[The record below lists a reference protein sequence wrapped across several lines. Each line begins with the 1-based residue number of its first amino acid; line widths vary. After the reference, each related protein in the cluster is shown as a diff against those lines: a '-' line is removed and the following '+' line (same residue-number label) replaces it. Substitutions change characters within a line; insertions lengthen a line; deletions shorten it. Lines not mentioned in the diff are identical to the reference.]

1 MNNRNDKG
9 FGNAGIG
16 PVRTVDRQILLMTGL
31 SLAIALVLAS
41 LYPPPLTMAVFSGLL
56 MLASIATVLTA
67 MLLWQRPRLNSL
79 NLWDK
84 AAILAFVS
92 LGAGMFVDPD
102 ATRAFIEARSADV
115 VAPAADPAPSDQS

>member
-1 MNNRNDKG
+1 MDNRDDKG
-9 FGNAGIG
+9 FGSPGTG
-16 PVRTVDRQILLMTGL
+16 PMRTVDRQILLMTGL

-41 LYPPPLTMAVFSGLL
+41 LYPRPLTMAVFSGLL

-84 AAILAFVS
+84 ATRCADHCSRFAGRRWTAAPQGR
-92 LGAGMFVDPD
+92 GAVGGW
-102 ATRAFIEARSADV
+102 AL
-115 VAPAADPAPSDQS
+115 